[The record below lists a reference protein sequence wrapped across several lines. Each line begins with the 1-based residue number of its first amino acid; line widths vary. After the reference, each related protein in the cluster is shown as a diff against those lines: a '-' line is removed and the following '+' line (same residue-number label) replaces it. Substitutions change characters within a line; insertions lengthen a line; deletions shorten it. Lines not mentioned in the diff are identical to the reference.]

1 MAIDRARYDRAREGR
16 VQVGRFTF
24 VFRRPSPYEVAELA
38 WSGRRFDL
46 GFVEGFVSGWEGVKE
61 SDLLPGGDP
70 VEAGFDPAL
79 FSAWLRDRPDFWDPV
94 TNAVIEAYNR
104 YEEARATQG
113 NA

>member
-24 VFRRPSPYEVAELA
+24 VFRRPSPYEVAELSF
-38 WSGRRFDL
+38 SGRRFDL
-46 GFVEGFVSGWEGVKE
+46 AFVESFFVGWEGVQE
-61 SDLLPGGDP
+61 SDLLPSGDP
-70 VEAGFDPAL
+70 MEAAFDPAL